1 MDKTVGHF
9 IKWSKPE
16 KDQYCVVSL
25 MESHRKKGRKKERN
39 NVEITVEWWF
49 VSCWW
54 GGGGGCLRDVG
65 RRVHIFIYKVNK
77 FWRCN
82 VQYDDNS

>member
-1 MDKTVGHF
+1 MCNKIDKTVGHF

-54 GGGGGCLRDVG
+54 GGGGGWGSRLQRLMPLSQFERSRG
-65 RRVHIFIYKVNK
+65 AAN
-77 FWRCN
+77 
-82 VQYDDNS
+82 